1 MAAPSSELLR
11 LCSPTSLL
19 PPLSLVKPPGFKAS
33 PTPPLISVG
42 PLLRTPSPVRHCRS
56 AADLQPTGVGLA
68 LLFEE
73 RQEPLLPSPASTPP
87 RPPPARRK
95 TLAGVNIVRTSA
107 GLSLH
112 RTGARLKAAGK
123 SRMPPAPAAKAA
135 EILVCRSLGIVKDG
149 EDITSAALDAFAERF
164 KEKLPQEVISAMR
177 ELFKLDDVQATDV
190 EDALI
195 QHGGAG
201 AMDVERMED
210 AAAALQAFN

>member
-1 MAAPSSELLR
+1 M
-11 LCSPTSLL
+11 
-19 PPLSLVKPPGFKAS
+19 
-33 PTPPLISVG
+33 
-42 PLLRTPSPVRHCRS
+42 
-56 AADLQPTGVGLA
+56 
-68 LLFEE
+68 
-73 RQEPLLPSPASTPP
+73 
-87 RPPPARRK
+87 
-95 TLAGVNIVRTSA
+95 
-107 GLSLH
+107 
-112 RTGARLKAAGK
+112 
-123 SRMPPAPAAKAA
+123 
-135 EILVCRSLGIVKDG
+135 VCRSLGIVKDG